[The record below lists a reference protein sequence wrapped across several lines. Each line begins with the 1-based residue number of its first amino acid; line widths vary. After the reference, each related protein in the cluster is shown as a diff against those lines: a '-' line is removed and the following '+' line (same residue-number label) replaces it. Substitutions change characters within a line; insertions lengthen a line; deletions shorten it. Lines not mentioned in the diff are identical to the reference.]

1 MKFKKRKEKGKT
13 NVQMSKKRKKKKK
26 KEVLVGHC
34 LRETQVV
41 GIQEAESYLMAQRL
55 GCGGVGRFLFTK

>member
-1 MKFKKRKEKGKT
+1 
-13 NVQMSKKRKKKKK
+13 MSKKKLKKKK

>member
-1 MKFKKRKEKGKT
+1 MKFKKRKEKGET
-13 NVQMSKKRKKKKK
+13 NVQMSKKKKKTKK

-55 GCGGVGRFLFTK
+55 GCGGLGRFLFTK